1 MISALAELRPA
12 GPAPMTTTFGVR
24 PAHHAVSVSGSSN
37 ASDTSR
43 TAVLV
48 LSVFARFAPFFVV
61 VDGADVVYRVVVYS
75 EKKLGTNFALLLSMR
90 SFLEPSEVVKSGS
103 CFIAFQETLN
113 LPTPS

>member
-1 MISALAELRPA
+1 
-12 GPAPMTTTFGVR
+12 MTTTFGVR

-61 VDGADVVYRVVVYS
+61 VDGADVVYS
-75 EKKLGTNFALLLSMR
+75 EKKLGTNFALLLIMP

-103 CFIAFQETLN
+103 CVIAFQGTLN